1 MFYTCFGYG
10 ISPPFDKTK
19 APEIILGPTSLVL
32 QHVFEEP
39 YAKRI

>member
-1 MFYTCFGYG
+1 MFCFDYG
-10 ISPPFDKTK
+10 ISPPLDKTK

-32 QHVFEEP
+32 QHVLEEL